1 MEMRIILCRL
11 LWNYDIASTDGAWQ
25 WNPEGEMK
33 NMLAFNTWQ
42 KPSLNMKV

>member
-1 MEMRIILCRL
+1 MRIILGRL
-11 LWNYDIASTDGAWQ
+11 LWNYDIESTDGAWQ